1 MSYWNHRV
9 VRFETE
15 DGETYEIKEVYYTDK
30 GEPWAYCDAA
40 VAGDSLDEVR
50 QTLTYM
56 TKATTLPVLD
66 ETAFKSEEDAT

>member
-15 DGETYEIKEVYYTDK
+15 DGETHYEMKEVYYDDK

-50 QTLTYM
+50 RTLTYM
-56 TKATTLPVLD
+56 TAASTQPVLD
-66 ETAFKSEEDAT
+66 ETVFKSEEV